1 MKIKLK
7 AKRLSDT
14 AKLPTYG
21 SEKAACVDLY
31 CDLRVDKCI
40 DLNPANVD
48 FRNVGYSGDC
58 FDRVNIAPH
67 STVKIPTG
75 WAFQPPEGYAGFI
88 YARSGLA
95 TKNGLRP
102 SNCVGVCDEDYS
114 VEYILVIHN
123 DTYDYQCINNGDRIA
138 QLEFRPY
145 EQAEFE
151 LVDKLDETER
161 GDGAFG
167 STGK

>member
-21 SEKAACVDLY
+21 SEKAACADIY

-48 FRNVGYSGDC
+48 FKHMEYNGDC
-58 FDRVNIAPH
+58 FDRVHIAPH
-67 STVKIPTG
+67 ETIKLPTG
-75 WAFQPPEGYAGFI
+75 LAFQPPEGYMLQI
-88 YARSGLA
+88 LQRSGLA
-95 TKNGLRP
+95 SKGLIP
-102 SNCVGVCDEDYS
+102 LGGILDEDYTG
-114 VEYILVIHN
+114 EVIVIMLN
-123 DTYDYQCINNGDRIA
+123 TTDKYLSINNGDRIA
-138 QLEFRPY
+138 QMAIRPY
-145 EQAEFE
+145 YHGEFE
-151 LVDKLDETER
+151 EVDKLDETER

-167 STGK
+167 STGV

>member
-1 MKIKLK
+1 MKIKT
-7 AKRLSDT
+7 KRLSNT
-14 AKLPTYG
+14 AIIPTYG
-21 SEKAACVDLY
+21 SKCACAADLY

-48 FRNVGYSGDC
+48 FKHMEYSGDC
-58 FDRVNIAPH
+58 FDRVHIAPH
-67 STVKIPTG
+67 ETIKLPTG

-95 TKNGLRP
+95 TKSGLRP

-114 VEYILVIHN
+114 GEYIVAIHN
-123 DTYDYQCINNGDRIA
+123 DTDDYQFINNGDRIA
-138 QLEFRPY
+138 QMAIRSY
-145 EQAEFE
+145 YQAEFE

-167 STGK
+167 SAGV